1 MTSRQP
7 VRTMV
12 VDPLRRYPS
21 PMLKLKCSVRKAVL
35 IGALAGASPAM
46 AGAPEHHTE
55 NGRFTNPYV
64 EQAQGGVFAFLKRR
78 LLGQDTWS
86 SYDAHRD
93 GAVPTAAPRLVAE
106 GEQTNNAR
114 VTWVGHA
121 TVLIQHAGVNVL
133 TDPIL
138 SRIASP
144 VAFAGPGRKSAPG
157 VDAQGLPP
165 IDVVVISH
173 DHYDHLD
180 EPTIRFLGD
189 RPRYFVPLGLKQ
201 WLVDAGIDQS
211 RVTELDWWEKQTVEP
226 GGSALTVTATPTQ
239 HVSGRTLTDRNK
251 RLWAGWAMEWDDFTV
266 WFGGDTGYNDVQ
278 FKAIGDRFDG
288 FDLGIVPIGSY
299 APRAYMHS
307 YHADPEQAVRIHQD
321 IRARRSMA
329 VHWGTFHL
337 TAEPLLEP
345 PELLRAA
352 VLEAGLPSE
361 EVTAYAVGESRAYF
375 PL

>member
-1 MTSRQP
+1 MA
-7 VRTMV
+7 
-12 VDPLRRYPS
+12 DS
-21 PMLKLKCSVRKAVL
+21 PQ
-35 IGALAGASPAM
+35 
-46 AGAPEHHTE
+46 HHTDS
-55 NGRFTNPYV
+55 GRFTNPYV
-64 EQAQGGVFAFLKRR
+64 EQAHGGVFQFLKRR
-78 LLGQDTWS
+78 LFGQDTWS
-86 SYDAHRD
+86 HYDAHRD
-93 GAVPTAAPRLVAE
+93 GAVPTAAPRLVAA

-138 SRIASP
+138 SKIASP

-157 VDAQGLPP
+157 VDAHGLPP

-180 EPTIRFLGD
+180 EPTIRFLGNG
-189 RPRYFVPLGLKQ
+189 PRYFVPLGLKQ

-211 RVTELDWWEKQTVEP
+211 RIVELDWWEKRTVEP
-226 GGSALTVTATPTQ
+226 GGSSLTVTATPTQ

-251 RLWAGWAMEWDDFTV
+251 RLWAGWAMEWNDFTV

-288 FDLGIVPIGSY
+288 FDLGIIPIGSY
-299 APRAYMHS
+299 APRAYMHN

-352 VLEAGLPSE
+352 VREAGLPGE
-361 EVTAYAVGESRAYF
+361 AVTAYAVGESRAYF

>member
-1 MTSRQP
+1 MLN
-7 VRTMV
+7 
-12 VDPLRRYPS
+12 LRS
-21 PMLKLKCSVRKAVL
+21 SAGKAVL
-35 IGALAGASPAM
+35 LGILASAAPAT
-46 AGAPEHHTE
+46 ANPPAHHTE
-55 NGRFTNPYV
+55 TGRFTNPYV
-64 EQAQGGVFAFLKRR
+64 EQSNGGVFAFLKRR
-78 LLGQDTWS
+78 LFGKDDWS
-86 SYDAHRD
+86 DYDRHRD
-93 GAVPTAAPRLVAE
+93 GSVPTAAPRLVND

-138 SRIASP
+138 SRVASP

-201 WLVDAGIDQS
+201 WLVDAGIDPS
-211 RVTELDWWEKQTVEP
+211 RVVELDWWEEQTVDP
-226 GGSALTVTATPTQ
+226 GGSALKVTATPTQ

-278 FKAIGDRFDG
+278 FKDIGDRFDG
-288 FDLGIVPIGSY
+288 FDLGIIPIGSY
-299 APRAYMHS
+299 APRAYMHN

-329 VHWGTFHL
+329 VHWGAFHL

-352 VLEAGLPSE
+352 VREAGLPSE
-361 EVTAYAVGESRAYF
+361 EISAYAVGESRAYF
-375 PL
+375 PF

>member
-1 MTSRQP
+1 
-7 VRTMV
+7 MV
-12 VDPLRRYPS
+12 ADLPRRYARS
-21 PMLKLKCSVRKAVL
+21 MLNLRSTAGKAVL
-35 IGALAGASPAM
+35 LGALAGTSPAI
-46 AGAPEHHTE
+46 ADSAAHHTE
-55 NGRFTNPYV
+55 SGRFTNPHV
-64 EQAQGGVFAFLKRR
+64 EHAKGGVFEFLKRR
-78 LLGQDTWS
+78 LFGQDTWS
-86 SYDAHRD
+86 HYDPQRD
-93 GAVPTAAPRLVAE
+93 GTVPMAAPRLVAQ

-211 RVTELDWWEKQTVEP
+211 RIVELDWWEQQTVEP
-226 GGSALTVTATPTQ
+226 GGAPLKVTATPTQ

-288 FDLGIVPIGSY
+288 FDLGIIPIGSY
-299 APRAYMHS
+299 APRAYMHN

-352 VLEAGLPSE
+352 VREAGLPSE